1 MKTKAFKI
9 VFILLLSFTLV
20 KSSDAYGRYN
30 YRCTP
35 RGYYAPRAYYSAP
48 RYYAPAYYAPVAVAP
63 YYGRVF
69 VPGHYFVNRYGAR
82 VYARGFY
89 R

>member
-30 YRCTP
+30 YRCEHG
-35 RGYYAPRAYYSAP
+35 GYYAPRAYYSAP
-48 RYYAPAYYAPVAVAP
+48 RYYAPVAVAP
-63 YYGRVF
+63 YCARVF
-69 VPGHYFVNRYGAR
+69 VPGHYVCNRFGAR
-82 VYARGFY
+82 IWVRGFY